1 MDVIETILGE
11 ESRQQVIGD
20 ARIMRVRHGAE
31 NREVGRCAL
40 SPSPDVIGIG
50 SGCVRHWEHLL
61 SPATDIDASPS
72 QRRAASV
79 SKDIQQSDRALRRH
93 VRPMEIPITELQR

>member
-1 MDVIETILGE
+1 
-11 ESRQQVIGD
+11 
-20 ARIMRVRHGAE
+20 MRVRHGTE

-40 SPSPDVIGIG
+40 SPSSDVMGIG

-61 SPATDIDASPS
+61 SPVTDTDAS
-72 QRRAASV
+72 QRRAESV

-93 VRPMEIPITELQR
+93 VRPMEIPITEPQL